1 MNHRIQVGIVGD
13 YDPQRL
19 SHLATNEA
27 LEHTAKVLNAPL
39 DIVWIATPTPR
50 DVDHKAILSHYD
62 ALWCAPGSPY
72 ESTEGALAAIRYAR
86 EQKVPFL
93 GT

>member
-1 MNHRIQVGIVGD
+1 MNQRLQIGIVED

-19 SHLATNEA
+19 SHLATVQSVEHAAQA
-27 LEHTAKVLNAPL
+27 LTVYV
-39 DIVWIATPTPR
+39 DVSWVATPMLTSADSETLLR
-50 DVDHKAILSHYD
+50 QYD

-72 ESTEGALAAIRYAR
+72 VSTEGALSAIRYAR
-86 EQKVPFL
+86 EQDVPFL